1 MKAWVVTELGQPDQL
16 IWTELEEP
24 KPSPGQVAIEVAASG
39 RNFLDALIIA
49 GRYQVN
55 PSLPFVPGAEVSG
68 TVIALG
74 KNSEFA
80 RGERA
85 CATLQVFGFARVPV
99 ADRLETERVPA
110 EMSFIE
116 AVAVRV
122 VYPTAYA
129 ALRLRADVKS
139 GETILVHAGAG
150 GTGAVATQIAE
161 SFACR
166 VIATARSERKL
177 RICTEQGADGG
188 FDYSTDRSLE
198 AVKRETGKRGV
209 DVVID
214 PVGGSITEES
224 VRCLA
229 SLGTAD
235 LSSLAFARGAI
246 ASIATNWLL
255 LRNASVIGVYWD
267 ALCEERSRPT
277 PVCLRAGIRHVAQGN
292 DHAGRIRGS
301 PIQDAPAAIE
311 NDLHDRFTE
320 KSSSSSEDA
329 CRNSRVLN
337 RRSSLM
343 ETGGRA
349 R

>member
-1 MKAWVVTELGQPDQL
+1 MKAWVVTELGQPDQM

-55 PSLPFVPGAEVSG
+55 PSLPFVQGAEVSG

-110 EMSFIE
+110 EMSFME

-139 GETILVHAGAG
+139 GETILVHAGAV
-150 GTGAVATQIAE
+150 GTGVVAIQIAK

-166 VIATARSERKL
+166 VIATAGSERKL

-188 FDYSTDRSLE
+188 FDYSTARWLE

-209 DVVID
+209 DVVSD

-229 SLGTAD
+229 WNGRRVIVGLRAQRDRVDSHQLAAFGQCERHRRLFGRLMRRTIQTD
-235 LSSLAFARGAI
+235 PSLSSRRYSACGAR
-246 ASIATNWLL
+246 
-255 LRNASVIGVYWD
+255 
-267 ALCEERSRPT
+267 ERSRRSYP
-277 PVCLRAGIRHVAQGN
+277 
-292 DHAGRIRGS
+292 
-301 PIQDAPAAIE
+301 
-311 NDLHDRFTE
+311 RF
-320 KSSSSSEDA
+320 SNPRCA
-329 CRNSRVLN
+329 CRDRK
-337 RRSSLM
+337 
-343 ETGGRA
+343 
-349 R
+349 